1 MFLKGYPKFLCLELV
16 ISTCIILREK
26 LIKIGFK
33 EASLRRQRLDYIL
46 YTQIESLSLN
56 KFRCDHLQELGLADR
71 AFVASIE
78 VPRQVVNLSGHEIR
92 LHLFEHAD
100 ELRVQQFLSLG
111 IILGMLVE
119 EELRVNSLM
128 HQLSAHLLEE
138 KLRIDASKLIY
149 EFIEI
154 DATGAVLVDL
164 AEDGVHL
171 LIIQANHHT
180 SHLKFEF
187 GERQGFIGIG
197 VDQREDHTEIH
208 ISLHNEVLNL
218 GLG

>member
-1 MFLKGYPKFLCLELV
+1 
-16 ISTCIILREK
+16 
-26 LIKIGFK
+26 
-33 EASLRRQRLDYIL
+33 
-46 YTQIESLSLN
+46 
-56 KFRCDHLQELGLADR
+56 
-71 AFVASIE
+71 
-78 VPRQVVNLSGHEIR
+78 
-92 LHLFEHAD
+92 
-100 ELRVQQFLSLG
+100 
-111 IILGMLVE
+111 MLVE

-128 HQLSAHLLEE
+128 HQLGAHLLEE

-154 DATGAVLVDL
+154 DAAGAVLVDL

-171 LIIQANHHT
+171 LIIQAKPHT

-197 VDQREDHTEIH
+197 VDQREDHAEIH